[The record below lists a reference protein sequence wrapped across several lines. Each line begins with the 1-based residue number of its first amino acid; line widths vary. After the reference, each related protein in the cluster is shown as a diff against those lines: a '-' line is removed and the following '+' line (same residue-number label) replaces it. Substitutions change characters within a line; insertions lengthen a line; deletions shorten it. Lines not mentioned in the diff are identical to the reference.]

1 MLQRLQ
7 RSPPPFEDEPPL
19 PPHHAPKPPKAPKAP
34 KAPKVKSPPPAKA
47 PPPPSVTLPRSPPPP
62 RSSSPLT
69 GKEFDVKSYGAVGD
83 GKHDD
88 AQVDGTLHA
97 IPRSAWLSKFSSE
110 KSWLLFT
117 KVTDF
122 TLTGGTFNGNGQ
134 DWWAHSC
141 KKDKS
146 QAVRFEDSKN
156 IKVEGITI
164 TNSPQIHITFSDSQ
178 AIQATNV
185 VINSPESSPNTDG
198 IHVSGSTNVVVR
210 DGDISAGNFPIS
222 DSDISVLTIFSLH
235 TYLKVTTACRLFLG
249 APTSRF
255 WAGDAALVTASAS
268 EALARAGL
276 TPPFPT
282 FKSQGGKGYVS
293 NVIFENISMDNV
305 KNPIIIDQNYCD
317 GGCGKKR
324 GVTYSNIV
332 GTSASPDGINLHCS
346 SSGACTNIHF
356 SNVKL
361 TLGSSGKSSPS
372 LLNHS
377 MSRRNAE
384 KSYSSER
391 SSTERETKIACHW
404 KRKEKNSLPLVHHIL
419 ALDLRDPSQWMKA
432 HRQSVVLV
440 AGRTCA
446 ALLRNE
452 DEDPHGSGTC
462 PRRENLCEN
471 SSQEQRCDLIEPP
484 TQRLHS
490 SFQQPKP

>member
-1 MLQRLQ
+1 MANLSIFLCVFLAIAIACCCGQSALASHDHTGKKKPRDGDRDWSPKHSPPSHKAPKAPKVRSPPLFEDESPPPPHHAPKAPKAPKV
-7 RSPPPFEDEPPL
+7 RSPPPFEDESPL

-34 KAPKVKSPPPAKA
+34 KAPKVRSPPPAKA

-62 RSSSPLT
+62 SSSPLT
-69 GKEFDVKSYGAVGD
+69 GKEFNVKNYGAVGD

-178 AIQATNV
+178 AIQATDV

-210 DGDISAGNFPIS
+210 DADISAGDDCVSIVSGSSNIQVLGGRCGPGHGIS
-222 DSDISVLTIFSLH
+222 IGSLGKGGSYA
-235 TYLKVTTACRLFLG
+235 TVSNVQVSGVKI
-249 APTSRF
+249 
-255 WAGDAALVTASAS
+255 DAATNGVRIKTW
-268 EALARAGL
+268 
-276 TPPFPT
+276 
-282 FKSQGGKGYVS
+282 QGGKGYVS

-324 GVTYSNIV
+324 GSSLTIQGVTYSNIV

-361 TLGSSGKSSPS
+361 TLGSSGKAAGAVCENVQGYTSDC
-372 LLNHS
+372 
-377 MSRRNAE
+377 
-384 KSYSSER
+384 R
-391 SSTERETKIACHW
+391 SS
-404 KRKEKNSLPLVHHIL
+404 S
-419 ALDLRDPSQWMKA
+419 
-432 HRQSVVLV
+432 
-440 AGRTCA
+440 
-446 ALLRNE
+446 
-452 DEDPHGSGTC
+452 
-462 PRRENLCEN
+462 
-471 SSQEQRCDLIEPP
+471 
-484 TQRLHS
+484 
-490 SFQQPKP
+490 